1 MFSAIRF
8 AASLIGSATWLA
20 CGACAQ
26 PVADAAGPAQAAASA
41 SAPVVTATAP
51 APAVPLAPA
60 APVAASAPAAARPAW
75 GVGFE
80 QRERLRGQSSR
91 AMAPA
96 GGERAA
102 WGMRPAGGSRGPGR
116 RP

>member
-8 AASLIGSATWLA
+8 AASLIGSATWLLA

-41 SAPVVTATAP
+41 SASAVTATAP
-51 APAVPLAPA
+51 AVPLALV

-80 QRERLRGQSSR
+80 QRERLRGQSSG
-91 AMAPA
+91 AMGPA
-96 GGERAA
+96 AGERPM